1 MGRDSPSKLVGS
13 SFLPFSFRMAAQH
26 SSLFL
31 IEDRD
36 CENALVFFNFSSE
49 SCDKLLKCSCG
60 QSQVMPFHSV
70 SFSIFQIN
78 AFNVSFFSYSVYT
91 PI

>member
-1 MGRDSPSKLVGS
+1 
-13 SFLPFSFRMAAQH
+13 MAAEH

-31 IEDRD
+31 VEDSD

-60 QSQVMPFHSV
+60 QFQVRPFYSV
-70 SFSIFQIN
+70 SFSVFQIN
-78 AFNVSFFSYSVYT
+78 AFDVSFSYSVYT